1 MEHYSSCRDE
11 DLVLKLKWHNI
22 DVSTS
27 YFFHPFLFPFSLLLS
42 FFLSVSSWFVI
53 LWSLLLL
60 FHAAQLTH
68 DVEGRLKGVMK
79 QANKEKAL
87 KQVVK
92 ATLNENILKLA
103 TTKRR
108 ETSTEMAQEL
118 AEQKV
123 KAL

>member
-1 MEHYSSCRDE
+1 MEHYSSYRDE

-22 DVSTS
+22 AVSTS
-27 YFFHPFLFPFSLLLS
+27 YFFHPFLFPFSFLLS
-42 FFLSVSSWFVI
+42 FFLSVSSRFVI

-60 FHAAQLTH
+60 FHTAQLTH
-68 DVEGRLKGVMK
+68 VVEGRLKGVMK

-108 ETSTEMAQEL
+108 ATSTEMAQEL

>member
-1 MEHYSSCRDE
+1 M
-11 DLVLKLKWHNI
+11 
-22 DVSTS
+22 
-27 YFFHPFLFPFSLLLS
+27 
-42 FFLSVSSWFVI
+42 
-53 LWSLLLL
+53 
-60 FHAAQLTH
+60 
-68 DVEGRLKGVMK
+68 EGRLKGVMK

-108 ETSTEMAQEL
+108 ATSTEMAQEL